1 MIIYNDSKL
10 KYVIKKAHIES
21 PESQGGGKCSREEVR
36 VIIMKQLD
44 GPIMIIPKKKK
55 GGNPARKK

>member
-21 PESQGGGKCSREEVR
+21 PESQGEVN
-36 VIIMKQLD
+36 VVE
-44 GPIMIIPKKKK
+44 
-55 GGNPARKK
+55 RKLGLS